1 MGRSRAQKPTLKQK
15 KLITGAGLIA
25 STWLVIKEDDQELR
39 LVSRMSGVTRC
50 IKKSPAQAQ
59 GLRK

>member
-15 KLITGAGLIA
+15 KLITGEGLIA